1 MSNPTAIGAVTA
13 AFGQLLL
20 GVLED
25 HNLVGANVTNVP
37 PDVANAAEDGRRLNL
52 FLYEITPNLGW
63 TNMDLPFRGSNG
75 DFVQQPMLAVD
86 LHYLLTAYGES
97 DDPLD
102 AQHLLG
108 HAMSV
113 VHDRSVLSPGDI
125 ATAIAALS
133 AYDPF
138 LHDADLADQIEPV
151 RIAPQG
157 LSHDEMS
164 KLWTA
169 FSTNYRLS
177 VGYQA
182 SVVLIQR
189 PKRHRSA
196 LPVQTRRVDVT
207 PFVTPSIE
215 ELTPSPATAG
225 VTLTI
230 RGDNLSSAETR
241 VQFGRLAPLIATIVS
256 PKELTVA
263 IPGGLPIGAIPVQ
276 VVRSVETGPGAL
288 KRDGRSNVVSLPL
301 VPVITTAPPI
311 AVAPGATLT
320 LDVSPPIERTR
331 GASVVLGDQDLPAK
345 AWPTGAAGPFNS
357 VDVTVPASFAPGI
370 YPARVRVS
378 GFESPLRVDDNPA
391 SPSFGQLV
399 PVVQI
404 T

>member
-1 MSNPTAIGAVTA
+1 VSNPTAIGGVTA

-25 HNLVGANVTNVP
+25 HNLVGTNVTNVP
-37 PDVANAAEDGRRLNL
+37 PDVANAASDGRRLNL

-75 DFVQQPMLAVD
+75 DFVQQPVLAID

-108 HAMSV
+108 HAMSI
-113 VHDRSVLSPGDI
+113 VHDRSVLNPNDI
-125 ATAIAALS
+125 ATAIAALHS
-133 AYDPF
+133 QDPF
-138 LHDADLADQIEPV
+138 LDDVDLADQIEPV

-157 LSHDEMS
+157 LTHDEMS

-189 PKRHRSA
+189 PKRHRAA

-207 PFVTPSIE
+207 PFITPSIE

-230 RGDNLSSAETR
+230 RGKNFSSAETR
-241 VQFGRLAPLIATIVS
+241 VQFGTLAPLVATIVS
-256 PKELTVA
+256 PKELNVVL
-263 IPGGLPIGAIPVQ
+263 PGGLPVGSIPVQ
-276 VVRSVETGPGAL
+276 IVRSVETEPGVL
-288 KRDGRSNVVSLPL
+288 MRDGRSNVVSLPL

-311 AVAPGATLT
+311 AVAAGATLT
-320 LDVSPPIERTR
+320 LSVSPPIERTR
-331 GASVVLGDQDLPAK
+331 QASVVLGDQDLPAK
-345 AWPTGAAGPFNS
+345 AWPAGTAGPFTA
-357 VDVTVPASFAPGI
+357 VDVAVPGTFAPGV
-370 YPARVRVS
+370 YPVRVVVD
-378 GFESPLRVDDNPA
+378 GLESPLRIDNNPA

-399 PVVQI
+399 PLVQV